1 MPQKYR
7 IMDRPCAQLII
18 PHELNIDV
26 SMEISNDGQTRSDQ
40 RNAIKVLVWMTRHFY
55 RRRV

>member
-1 MPQKYR
+1 MAQKYW
-7 IMDRPCAQLII
+7 IMDRPCVQLII
-18 PHELNIDV
+18 PYELNIDV

-40 RNAIKVLVWMTRHFY
+40 RDAIKVLVWMTRNFY